1 MKYAITAATGNFGQ
15 TAVKELLKLVDAKDV
30 VVVARN
36 LEKAQELFPEVEIR
50 QGSYDSVESMTNAL
64 LELTVFSLFLLN
76 LVVKFLG
83 TFNT

>member
-1 MKYAITAATGNFGQ
+1 MKYAITDATGNFGQ

-83 TFNT
+83 TFKT

>member
-50 QGSYDSVESMTNAL
+50 HGSYDSVESMTNAL

-83 TFNT
+83 TFKT

>member
-83 TFNT
+83 TFKT